1 MEDVSVIHPRLK
13 DHPNIF
19 FAALMDGHGGKKS
32 NQNDKRIGCATA
44 SFVASRIGENLH
56 DALQQRDLTTFED
69 VLRYTFIY
77 TDVEC
82 RLQNLMASGCTCASI
97 AIVYDEKT
105 NERVVYAANIG
116 DSRVLYYSNGIVSRL
131 SYVIEFIQN
140 YQQDHKAE
148 DKQEIAR
155 IIMSGGMV
163 INKRVMGLLAVTR
176 SFGDHSIKE
185 FVISEPY
192 IQSRKIIDDHS
203 FIVLACDGVFDVL
216 SDEETCNI
224 VLQSIQN
231 VIIDIKKN
239 NSYSEKIEIS
249 YRQATPESEIL
260 NFNLALDS
268 KVSSKVKIEEDVSNS
283 ILSSTLTD
291 EDKEKFTNVLSDII
305 LKLEGQ

>member
-1 MEDVSVIHPRLK
+1 MQPHLFSFISKEECMNPIYRCAMEDVSVIHPRLK

-56 DALQQRDLTTFED
+56 NALQQRDLTTFED
-69 VLRYTFIY
+69 ILRYTFIY

-239 NSYSEKIEIS
+239 NEQNDREN
-249 YRQATPESEIL
+249 A
-260 NFNLALDS
+260 S
-268 KVSSKVKIEEDVSNS
+268 KHIIEEALRRDTKDNISAIV
-283 ILSSTLTD
+283 IGCQFYD
-291 EDKEKFTNVLSDII
+291 CF
-305 LKLEGQ
+305 